1 MPTRSVC
8 RLTDA
13 DLLLHLETLQ
23 HEAGVYA
30 YWHRELTAE
39 YCTTHLP
46 FDAGWEFYRHP
57 VYDQVLLEAARRK
70 LTIPKAC
77 LHDLVFL
84 R

>member
-23 HEAGVYA
+23 YEAGVYA
-30 YWHRELTAE
+30 YQHRELTVE
-39 YCTTHLP
+39 HGTTYLP

-57 VYDQVLLEAARRK
+57 VYDQLLMEATRRK